1 MFKWK
6 HFKQYFN
13 SSHFLAWTATSK
25 MMTDKDRDDM
35 TARGNCSYRSTHG
48 LFWVHWLYLQN
59 STSKSLVSS
68 TTFSKLSSFKIRTP
82 SSSSTSVVAW
92 HTTDNR
98 SNKPE
103 QCNFIFKDEIN
114 PPIPCYE
121 MNMIKIKTTP
131 RNSQD
136 RGKERNESECT
147 LWWVVLFLYNVDV
160 YKFGILQICLN
171 CALFATLKDHSLFYC
186 NIFSTTTWL
195 HWCIHPMNSNTY
207 LGVSHLSAPRYS
219 GRGDL

>member
-103 QCNFIFKDEIN
+103 QCNFIFKDEIS
-114 PPIPCYE
+114 PPIHCYE
-121 MNMIKIKTTP
+121 LPPIHCYELSMIKIKTTP

-136 RGKERNESECT
+136 RAKKKGMKQSARC
-147 LWWVVLFLYNVDV
+147 VV
-160 YKFGILQICLN
+160 QICLN
-171 CALFATLKDHSLFYC
+171 CAIFATLGDRSLFYC
-186 NIFSTTTWL
+186 NNLSTTTWL
-195 HWCIHPMNSNTY
+195 HWCIHPMNSNTHV
-207 LGVSHLSAPRYS
+207 G
-219 GRGDL
+219 